1 MIDCSLGIVSIE
13 NRRTQALDPHIL
25 VDNFAG
31 QHNCTLVLGLW
42 TAGNLINLDKSTI
55 FVKRDQVQMFFCFF
69 YCNTGLDNLVVSLD
83 ASFVK

>member
-13 NRRTQALDPHIL
+13 YRRTKALDPHIL

-31 QHNCTLVLGLW
+31 QHNCTFVLGLW
-42 TAGNLINLDKSTI
+42 TAGNLINLEKNTI
-55 FVKRDQVQMFFCFF
+55 FVKRDQVQMLLFF
-69 YCNTGLDNLVVSLD
+69 YCNTGLDNVVVSLD